1 MRQCLYELPLAVGLS
16 SVMLYADD
24 TVIVTAAS
32 SINQLQLNLSL
43 DLNNVSNWLTANGL
57 FLNLKKTE
65 FVVFGTRQRLI
76 RSESDGP
83 LCMEGKEVNPVKSFK
98 DLGVL
103 LDECLSFNDHINSVR
118 LAANKIY
125 LSTVLPILLSYCDT
139 CFCPLGSTNRKTLE
153 RLQRRAARIVYGF
166 KPDIATESILENLR
180 WPPLTRSMEKHCAL
194 LVNKCLVGEVPSYFK
209 DYFMLRSQSD
219 NQQRCTRSSIT
230 DIILP
235 KFHLDVAKKSFYY
248 HGALAFNS
256 LPMNIKTLPPKDR
269 FPAISAFYS

>member
-1 MRQCLYELPLAVGLS
+1 M
-16 SVMLYADD
+16 
-24 TVIVTAAS
+24 
-32 SINQLQLNLSL
+32 
-43 DLNNVSNWLTANGL
+43 
-57 FLNLKKTE
+57 
-65 FVVFGTRQRLI
+65 
-76 RSESDGP
+76 
-83 LCMEGKEVNPVKSFK
+83 
-98 DLGVL
+98 
-103 LDECLSFNDHINSVR
+103 
-118 LAANKIY
+118 
-125 LSTVLPILLSYCDT
+125 LPILSYCDT

-180 WPPLTRSMEKHCAL
+180 WPPLTRFMEKHCAL

-235 KFHLDVAKKSFYY
+235 KFYLDVAKKSFYY

-256 LPMNIKTLPPKDR
+256 LPMNSKTLPPKDR